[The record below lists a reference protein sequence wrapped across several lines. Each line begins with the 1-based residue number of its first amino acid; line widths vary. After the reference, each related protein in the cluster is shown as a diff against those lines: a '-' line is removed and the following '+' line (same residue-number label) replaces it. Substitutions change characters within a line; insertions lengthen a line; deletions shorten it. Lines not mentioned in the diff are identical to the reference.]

1 MTEKTPDAAS
11 KLARP
16 EEEIPVGMTPWSQL
30 DEEARARA
38 SRPAPADG
46 QKIPAPGTPSVAPEP
61 APRKRPPSPCPPQ
74 RPCSLR
80 RPLPPLR
87 RPLPRRWEAPP
98 LPPRRRPKRP

>member
-61 APRKRPPSPCPPQ
+61 APAPQ
-74 RPCSLR
+74 E
-80 RPLPPLR
+80 
-87 RPLPRRWEAPP
+87 EAPP